1 MGCLFSKKAKSK
13 SPEKEPT
20 PTTVEEK
27 TNSSSNANNID
38 LGSNTAEDP
47 PKQYSWD
54 KREKVWRR
62 CMHGQGH
69 LTSYMIVIVANRSN
83 TFHVRD
89 FLKCL

>member
-1 MGCLFSKKAKSK
+1 MGCWFSKKSKRK
-13 SPEKEPT
+13 SPDKEA
-20 PTTVEEK
+20 TTTLEEN
-27 TNSSSNANNID
+27 TTTGNNISLSSNA
-38 LGSNTAEDP
+38 TEEP